1 MASNYP
7 NFSDANHQDLVSNA
21 YQMVKNNSPLLPTSM
36 PTYSGLANLKPRDA
50 LYTALT
56 NPNQPSLAMSQF
68 NQALDQNISKRNAG
82 MGASPLAQ
90 RLAMLQGSQQ
100 LGSLMGQ
107 TGQNLSAEQVQQ
119 QQGLSGMLNN
129 ETQAG
134 LARVQAINANKQ
146 AQQQM
151 YLNLLSGGAQ
161 AGALMAL

>member
-7 NFSDANHQDLVSNA
+7 VLDDQDHHDLVSNA
-21 YQMVKNNSPLLPTSM
+21 YQMVKNNNPLLPTSM
-36 PTYSGLANLKPRDA
+36 PTYSGLANLSPRQA
-50 LYTALT
+50 LYSALT

-68 NQALDQNISKRNAG
+68 NQALDQNIAKRNAG
-82 MGASPLAQ
+82 MGSSPLAQ
-90 RLAMLQGSQQ
+90 RLGMLQGSQQ
-100 LGSLMGQ
+100 LGGIMG
-107 TGQNLSAEQVQQ
+107 TSAANFANEQQ
-119 QQGLSGMLNN
+119 QRQQELASMLGN

-134 LARVQAINANKQ
+134 LQRVQAMNANKQ